1 MATDYDAPRG
11 VEDDEGDGLKS
22 LRTNERSGRDDA
34 IDVDDSDLSDVELPG
49 ADLSDESLD
58 IRVVPE
64 QADEFT
70 CSRCLLVRHR
80 AQYHHKDERGEI
92 CNDCALETRRHGIRG
107 R

>member
-22 LRTNERSGRDDA
+22 LRTNARSGRDDA

-49 ADLSDESLD
+49 ADLSEESLE
-58 IRVVPE
+58 IRVMPE

-80 AQYHHKDERGEI
+80 SQYERQDQTGAI
-92 CNDCALETRRHGIRG
+92 CHDCAA
-107 R
+107 